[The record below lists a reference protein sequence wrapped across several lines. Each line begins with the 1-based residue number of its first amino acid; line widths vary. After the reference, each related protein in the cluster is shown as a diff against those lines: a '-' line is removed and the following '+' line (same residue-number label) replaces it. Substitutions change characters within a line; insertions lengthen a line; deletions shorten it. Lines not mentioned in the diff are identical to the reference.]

1 MSPHILGGER
11 DPVFPWVR
19 YWTPSNKSIQLGASS
34 FWGGDSDGFLAD
46 PEDKLLGAENRHL
59 LSTEHLL
66 EPRPGCFILCGEPGM
81 GKSRALDAALKTSA
95 DPHRIF
101 LEFRDIAT
109 WEQFYRQTFE
119 TGTWRNWREGTHLLS
134 LVIDGVDE
142 GLIKIDGFVGALAGA
157 LKLNTEPLARLQLA
171 LACRSWEWPKSEGER
186 LLALWPDAVRKET
199 EDQTQVVSG
208 LYELCPLRDRDAR
221 LAADASLVGLA
232 KTKKTGADFMR
243 ELRRHRLIA
252 LGSRPLTLKML
263 LREFAEGAGAFP
275 RSHRELYRRCT
286 RTLISEHDEGRRSS
300 LRNKPLPR
308 LTASENKRLRVA
320 QRIAALMLLCGRSA
334 IAHSSVRETD
344 ASDLTFAE
352 IQHGEERIGDIPFE
366 VDEAIIESVL
376 ETPLFWP
383 KTAGRAVFYHR
394 TFAEHLAAGY
404 LSSLP
409 FPQQRSLLFQ
419 RDEHGEHVHP
429 QLGELA
435 AWLAGE
441 SDLLL
446 RHLLA
451 HDPEVLLRSDVSDVR
466 DEQKA
471 ALVAA
476 ILAKARA
483 EELFDGAGVSRFFH
497 TLKHPGLARQLRET
511 LHDRSAN
518 QVARRLCFSI
528 AEACRLEEMLP
539 DAIRCLCSPEDC
551 DLYHVAAGALDDLA
565 TPQTAHRLIPFLRKG
580 CTHREC
586 LMILH
591 TLLKHGVWSVSRA
604 LPHVPRALPPDSHSG
619 GILAQHATAADAD
632 ALLRTCLIWPGC
644 FDTLSRFHPFVREAY
659 RHGIA
664 RMNEPRIRLLLTR
677 VWWRARRR
685 HQDGGFVR
693 GDRDDDDRTPHL
705 PDLLKADARMRHR
718 FIADWVSVARIAPGE
733 RIWLIREL
741 LHAGDLPE
749 LIERA
754 CIGSKRRRRI
764 YAQLAAA
771 CYFTDNAVNSSLL
784 IEALP
789 RSVELRDAFPW
800 MRLWQIGAPDSVEAA
815 KQHREWLTDREDME
829 RRRKAWAKPTPAPET
844 VWRRDLKLLDPKSP
858 STHWLT
864 LADRLSYQ
872 GPMTRDADETR
883 HDITTTP
890 GWKFHDAATQDRIK
904 AGARRL
910 ILEVPGNP
918 HHQIGAG
925 QSEFDELTYKALFLL
940 RREIETEPALA
951 QAVRRHWLPTIF
963 DEFSNA
969 DAHHS
974 EMMALAYRLDAER
987 MRGFLREKILRSAN
1001 QGEGH
1006 CFALREFAACW
1017 DARLAAFVVSI
1028 FAREVRSPDAIR
1040 HAMEHLAEH
1049 DQTAAIL
1056 LWRRLRARHR
1066 RKSEWPAFSA
1076 ATSALA
1082 GSRLFEFW
1090 EELWPALIHDSGLA
1104 RHVFLTMDR
1113 MDQREFIKNIEN
1125 VPPRRLGELYLRLLD
1140 LFPKREDPPIPFG
1153 RTYSPTRRMDMARM
1167 RDEFPALLGSIGS
1180 AEAVE
1185 ELERIACSVPASDAV
1200 WIRWRKQAAL
1210 VALRRGSWRPP
1221 AAEEVLALV
1230 EKAEHRWIQDEDD
1243 LMALVIES
1251 LGRLQTNLRAS
1262 PNSLRDRFWTRTGK
1276 AQKGSRL
1283 SLSPEDEV
1291 SMSRVIAQWLEV
1303 DLDKSKGLS
1312 VLRELQIQHN
1322 NRTDIEVS
1330 AVALGANA
1338 RTQRAI
1344 QVVIEVK
1351 GHWHPKIKTA
1361 HRDQLVRDYL
1371 QGCGRTHGI
1380 YLVVWTLSDSDSRRC
1395 PLKAKTPEDAQH
1407 ELDALILPYDG
1418 RQGSESLRAVVL
1430 DARIP

>member
-1 MSPHILGGER
+1 MSPHILGGDR

-59 LSTEHLL
+59 LSTERLL
-66 EPRPGCFILCGEPGM
+66 EPRPGCFVLCGEPGM

-95 DPHRIF
+95 NPHRIF

-109 WEQFYRQTFE
+109 WDQFCRQTFDSAL
-119 TGTWRNWREGTHLLS
+119 WRNWREGSHLLS
-134 LVIDGVDE
+134 LVVDGVDE
-142 GLIKIDGFVGALAGA
+142 GLIKIDGFVGALTGA
-157 LKLNTEPLARLQLA
+157 LKLNAEPLARLQLV
-171 LACRSWEWPKSEGER
+171 LACRSWEWPQSEGER
-186 LLALWPDAVRKET
+186 LLALWPGAVPKEP
-199 EDQTQVVSG
+199 EAQAQVVSG

-221 LAADASLVGLA
+221 LAADTSLGGLA
-232 KTKKTGADFMR
+232 GNEKTGANFMR
-243 ELRRHRLIA
+243 ELRRRRLIA

-286 RTLISEHDEGRRSS
+286 RTLISERDEGRRAR

-308 LTASENKRLRVA
+308 LTASESKRLRVA

-334 IAHSSVRETD
+334 IAHSSVREKT

-366 VDEAIIESVL
+366 VDEAIIDAVL

-383 KTAGRAVFYHR
+383 KTVGRADFYHR

-451 HDPEVLLRSDVSDVR
+451 HDPEVLLRSDVSGVR

-471 ALVAA
+471 TLVAA

-497 TLKHPGLARQLRET
+497 TLKHPGLARQLRQT

-518 QVARRLCFSI
+518 HVARRLCFSI
-528 AEACRLEEMLP
+528 AEACRLEEMLS
-539 DAIRCLCSPEDC
+539 DAVRCLRSPEDR
-551 DLYHVAAGALDDLA
+551 DLHHVAAGALDDLA
-565 TPQTAHRLIPFLRKG
+565 TPQTAHQLIPFLRPG
-580 CTHREC
+580 RTHREC

-604 LPHVPRALPPDSHSG
+604 LPHVPRVLPRDSHSG
-619 GILAQHATAADAD
+619 GILAQHSTPADAD
-632 ALLRTCLIWPGC
+632 ALLRACLIWPDC

-664 RMNEPRIRLLLTR
+664 RVNEPRIRLLLTR

-685 HQDGGFVR
+685 HQDDGFVR
-693 GDRDDDDRTPHL
+693 GDRDDEDRTPL
-705 PDLLKADARMRHR
+705 LTDLKADTRLRHR

-741 LHAGDLPE
+741 LHGDDFPE
-749 LIERA
+749 LIVRA
-754 CIGSKRRRRI
+754 CVGSKRRRRI
-764 YAQLAAA
+764 YAQLASH
-771 CYFTDNAVNSSLL
+771 CYSTGNAEHSSIL

-789 RSVELRDAFPW
+789 RSVELCDAFPW

-815 KQHREWLTDREDME
+815 KQHREWIKDQEDME
-829 RRRKAWAKPTPAPET
+829 RRRKAWAKPKPAPET
-844 VWRRDLKLLDPKSP
+844 VWRRDLKILGLKEPPK
-858 STHWLT
+858 HRLT
-864 LADRLSYQ
+864 LAHNLSYH
-872 GPMTRDADETR
+872 GHTTRDSDEKR
-883 HDITTTP
+883 HDLTTTP
-890 GWKFHDAATQDRIK
+890 GWKFHDAAARERIK

-910 ILEVPGNP
+910 ILEVAGNP
-918 HHQIGAG
+918 HHQIGVG
-925 QSEFDELTYKALFLL
+925 QSEFDELAYKALFLL
-940 RREIETEPALA
+940 RHEIEADPALA
-951 QAVRRHWLPTIF
+951 QAIRRHWLPTIF
-963 DEFSNA
+963 DYFSNA
-969 DAHHS
+969 DAHHL
-974 EMMALAYRLDAER
+974 EMIALAYRLDAER
-987 MRGFLREKILRSAN
+987 MHGFLREKVLRSAN
-1001 QGEGH
+1001 QGESH
-1006 CFALREFAACW
+1006 CFALREFTTCW
-1017 DARLAAFVVSI
+1017 DAGLATFVIAV

-1040 HAMEHLAEH
+1040 DAMESLAEH
-1049 DQTAAIL
+1049 DPSAAIL
-1056 LWRRLRARHR
+1056 LWRRLRTRHQ
-1066 RKSEWPAFSA
+1066 RKPEWPAFAA

-1082 GSRLFEFW
+1082 GSRLFAFW
-1090 EELWPALIHDSGLA
+1090 EELWPVPMRDMRLA

-1125 VPPRRLGELYLRLLD
+1125 VPPRRLGELYLYLLA
-1140 LFPKREDPPIPFG
+1140 LFPMREDPPTLVG

-1167 RDEFPALLGSIGS
+1167 RDEFPALLGSMGS

-1185 ELERIACSVPASDAV
+1185 ELERIACHVPAADAV
-1200 WIRWRKQAAL
+1200 WIRWRKLAAL

-1221 AAEEVLALV
+1221 AAKDVLALV
-1230 EKAEHRWIQDEDD
+1230 EKAERRWIQDEDD
-1243 LMALVIES
+1243 LMALVLES
-1251 LGRLQTNLRAS
+1251 LDRLQTNLRAS
-1262 PNSLRDRFWTRTGK
+1262 PNSLRDRFWTRTS
-1276 AQKGSRL
+1276 QTRKGSRVL
-1283 SLSPEDEV
+1283 PQDEV

-1330 AVALGANA
+1330 AVAVGTSA
-1338 RTQRAI
+1338 RLQRAI

-1351 GHWHPKIKTA
+1351 GHWHSKIRTA

-1371 QGCGRTHGI
+1371 QGCGRSHGI
-1380 YLVVWTLSDSDSRRC
+1380 YLVVWTRSEADPRRS
-1395 PLKAKTPEDAQH
+1395 PLRAKTPAETES
-1407 ELDALILPYDG
+1407 ELAALVAPYDG
-1418 RQGSESLRAVVL
+1418 RRVPEILRAVVL
-1430 DARIP
+1430 DARLQ